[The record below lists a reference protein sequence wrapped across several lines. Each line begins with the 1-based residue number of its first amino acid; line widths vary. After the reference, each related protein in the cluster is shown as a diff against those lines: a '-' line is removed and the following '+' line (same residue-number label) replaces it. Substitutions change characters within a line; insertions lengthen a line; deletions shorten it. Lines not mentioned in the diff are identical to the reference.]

1 MNVASTSSADLYDI
15 SRRKPSRGA
24 PNLK

>member
-1 MNVASTSSADLYDI
+1 MNVASTGSADLYDI

-24 PNLK
+24 PNSK